1 MAQKKT
7 KTKSFNT
14 KFISF
19 LWKSFA
25 SLVVLT
31 LLFLSSIKIGLWGK
45 LPETTELENPKT
57 KLASEIYANN
67 GDILG
72 KIFYQGQTVNSKT
85 SQII

>member
-7 KTKSFNT
+7 KTKSLNT
-14 KFISF
+14 RIISV

-25 SLVVLT
+25 ALL
-31 LLFLSSIKIGLWGK
+31 LIAILFLSSIKVGLLGK

-67 GDILG
+67 GTILG
-72 KIFYQGQTVNSKT
+72 KIFYQENRTNSKFED
-85 SQII
+85 